1 LNSRSPLKTT
11 EQDAPSPYVG
21 TIDLATGLMEQKHPG
36 RFRVPAAGVLQLL
49 VSNPENTGIKV
60 FIVKYDFRAMPPST
74 HTFLRQRTFVGQSY
88 GPPGVTSSAAPQYAI
103 HVRFMSSKS
112 GKIYLYKVRACMCV
126 CVCVCVCVCGCM

>member
-1 LNSRSPLKTT
+1 
-11 EQDAPSPYVG
+11 
-21 TIDLATGLMEQKHPG
+21 MEQKHPG

-88 GPPGVTSSAAPQYAI
+88 GPPGVTSSVAPQYAI

-112 GKIYLYKVRACMCV
+112 GKIYLYKVRACMHACMCVCVCMYVYIYICV
-126 CVCVCVCVCGCM
+126 CVCVCMYIYIYMCVCVWNSPP